1 IRQYA
6 LERLGAEGEDVAYGD
21 RHSTAF
27 LLLSQDGNPGLA
39 GPEEI
44 SSLDRL
50 EMEHD
55 NIRAA
60 LRWAL
65 SHDHAGAALVCSAA
79 LFRFWERRG
88 HFQEGC
94 AWLEEA
100 LGGAP
105 DASAGDRGWALNALA
120 FLYWRCGDYE
130 RARPL
135 AREALD

>member
-1 IRQYA
+1 
-6 LERLGAEGEDVAYGD
+6 
-21 RHSTAF
+21 
-27 LLLSQDGNPGLA
+27 

-94 AWLEEA
+94 AWLEAA

-135 AREALD
+135 AREALDVTRESGQSLEIARSLLNIGMIAYFCE